1 MSKQKNKTITVFGD
15 SISKGVVYDGAKKKY
30 SLRKNHGYALLN
42 EHGFIVQNY
51 AKMGA
56 TVNKGLEIMQSRL
69 KSAEK
74 SDIMILEFGGNDC
87 DFHWAEIAA
96 DPNGEHLP
104 KTPVNDFEATYSK
117 MIELAR
123 KNAKKV
129 YVMNLMPIDADKY
142 FEFISNFGSPDNI
155 LKWLGD
161 KYILY
166 RYNEWYSRTVEKIA
180 QKHNVE
186 LIDARSEYLH
196 RQDFKSLYCDDG
208 IHPSQKGYEILDN
221 KLLEVLK

>member
-1 MSKQKNKTITVFGD
+1 MSKQKIKTIAVFGD

-30 SLRKNHGYALLN
+30 SLRKNHGYAILN
-42 EHGFIVQNY
+42 EHGFILQNY

-123 KNAKKV
+123 DNH
-129 YVMNLMPIDADKY
+129 PI
-142 FEFISNFGSPDNI
+142 
-155 LKWLGD
+155 
-161 KYILY
+161 
-166 RYNEWYSRTVEKIA
+166 R
-180 QKHNVE
+180 
-186 LIDARSEYLH
+186 
-196 RQDFKSLYCDDG
+196 
-208 IHPSQKGYEILDN
+208 
-221 KLLEVLK
+221 LLL